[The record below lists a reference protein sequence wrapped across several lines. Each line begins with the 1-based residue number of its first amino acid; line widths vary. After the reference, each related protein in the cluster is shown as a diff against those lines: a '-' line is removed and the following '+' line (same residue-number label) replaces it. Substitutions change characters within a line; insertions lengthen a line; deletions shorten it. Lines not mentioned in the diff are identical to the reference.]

1 MGYQVDKS
9 APKVIN
15 RDFSKN
21 EFFPILL
28 PVLPTVRAPCAAKST
43 SVIIFGYPLSAD
55 QVVSKSEL
63 AHVQGCF
70 MKSWVL
76 DMRS

>member
-21 EFFPILL
+21 EFFLILPI
-28 PVLPTVRAPCAAKST
+28 VRAACAAKST
-43 SVIIFGYPLSAD
+43 SVIIFGYPQSAD
-55 QVVSKSEL
+55 QAVSKSEL

>member
-15 RDFSKN
+15 RDFSKKCV
-21 EFFPILL
+21 FPLWQ
-28 PVLPTVRAPCAAKST
+28 PVLPTLSAPCATISAPM
-43 SVIIFGYPLSAD
+43 IIFGYPLSAD
-55 QVVSKSEL
+55 QAVSKSEL

-70 MKSWVL
+70 MKS
-76 DMRS
+76 